1 MSVLIVY
8 RHADAQLSA
17 WPEEKH
23 RGVPIILI
31 NIERRHDLAREYQ
44 VIRAPTLLLLD
55 SAGDIVWRQDEV
67 ASDEYP
73 FDLKAVEA
81 QIEKLNILSFT
92 FPLIPG

>member
-1 MSVLIVY
+1 MLIVY

-17 WPEEKH
+17 WPKERH

-31 NIERRHDLAREYQ
+31 DIERRHDLAREYQ
-44 VIRAPTLLLLD
+44 VIRAAILLLLD
-55 SAGDIVWRQDEV
+55 SAGEIVWRQDEV

-81 QIEKLNILSFT
+81 QIEIFNILSFT
-92 FPLIPG
+92 FPLMPG